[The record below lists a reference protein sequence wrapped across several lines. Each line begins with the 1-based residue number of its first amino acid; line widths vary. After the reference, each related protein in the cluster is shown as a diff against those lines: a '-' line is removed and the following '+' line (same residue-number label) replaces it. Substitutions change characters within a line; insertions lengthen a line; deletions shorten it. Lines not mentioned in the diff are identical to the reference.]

1 MLTPKPTAKV
11 TMCVC
16 PFSVAKLT
24 EKCPFSVQTGP
35 FSTKN
40 YSSAIGGEFIFV
52 LIPKLKSSTC
62 GEKSHDITRLNSY
75 PLAWIILLR
84 VISG

>member
-1 MLTPKPTAKV
+1 MLTPKPTVKV

-16 PFSVAKLT
+16 LFSVAKLT

-52 LIPKLKSSTC
+52 LMPELKSSTC
-62 GEKSHDITRLNSY
+62 GEKSHDITHLNSY